1 MYIWA
6 KRRNVTQLCLTL
18 CDPMN
23 YTVHGILQATILE
36 WVAIPFSRVSSPPR
50 GWTQVSHISGQFFTS
65 WATREVHIWANMIH
79 LSTSIVW
86 RGEGNG
92 NPLQYSCLENH
103 LERGAWWAAVRRV
116 AQSRTRLKQLS
127 SSSSIVWWVIWE
139 EISEKTNNSN
149 LRETSQNF
157 VPKKYREFSSESR
170 LKSKHH
176 SSSKI

>member
-36 WVAIPFSRVSSPPR
+36 WVAVPFSRGSSPPR

-92 NPLQYSCLENH
+92 NPLQYSCLENP
-103 LERGAWWAAVRRV
+103 LDRGAWWAAVRRV
-116 AQSRTRLKQLS
+116 PPSRTQLKQLS
-127 SSSSIVWWVIWE
+127 SSSS
-139 EISEKTNNSN
+139 
-149 LRETSQNF
+149 
-157 VPKKYREFSSESR
+157 
-170 LKSKHH
+170 
-176 SSSKI
+176 SSSRTPFGLPWCLSSKESTRQCRRKRFDSWVRKIP